1 MLCSRFLPNGRVSS
15 DEALERVHRLHRAL
29 FLVDLLDFAQPLLR
43 GPNFGGLPLPEV
55 LLLWRTLLPDDLLPS
70 RRRLQYRKPCRLLL
84 LRPCLLHRMAGTIV
98 LVSYHVITISQRMM
112 VSLFAGESMMSTSST
127 DHVESS
133 LVLHTVYIEI
143 CNPIF
148 LRHPPLNLEQFGVLN
163 DCARPTE
170 SPPTEF
176 TSTPNYEFDRSPNPP
191 SRCFRQH
198 THHTHTI
205 RKHFEFLLQLRRQIT
220 SLESRLLL
228 PEC

>member
-1 MLCSRFLPNGRVSS
+1 MADSAARRLVAVSS
-15 DEALERVHRLHRAL
+15 TSAISQALPA
-29 FLVDLLDFAQPLLR
+29 
-43 GPNFGGLPLPEV
+43 
-55 LLLWRTLLPDDLLPS
+55 PS
-70 RRRLQYRKPCRLLL
+70 PS
-84 LRPCLLHRMAGTIV
+84 PVSSPSNGTIV

-191 SRCFRQH
+191 SRCFREH